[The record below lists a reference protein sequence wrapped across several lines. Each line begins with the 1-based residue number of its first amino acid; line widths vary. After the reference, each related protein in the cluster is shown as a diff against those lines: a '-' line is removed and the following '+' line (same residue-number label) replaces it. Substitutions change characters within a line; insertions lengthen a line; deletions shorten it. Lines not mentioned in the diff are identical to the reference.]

1 MPVLEVDDGILA
13 NIVSSDPA
21 SALSMR
27 GAPHP
32 TGHPHEALVHVRGD
46 VTRK

>member
-1 MPVLEVDDGILA
+1 MYLKEKF
-13 NIVSSDPA
+13 NIDPA

-46 VTRK
+46 VTGK